1 MKAIAAYEAAL
12 KIAPNSLDA
21 AYNRARLQL
30 TIATNVSLYP
40 PGASYSTV
48 DKLQEALRYHKYCLD
63 LPDGHSEHD
72 IILYEDLAF

>member
-12 KIAPNSLDA
+12 GLAPNSLDA

-30 TIATNVSLYP
+30 TIATNEHLFP
-40 PGASYSTV
+40 PGISYSAA
-48 DKLQEALRYHKYCLD
+48 DMLQEALRYHEYCLN

-72 IILYEDLAF
+72 IILYEDLSL